1 MTSERTDDI
10 DMTRRDILKFLGA
23 APLAPFA
30 ISLLD
35 VERASTMAS
44 DALVSL
50 NERAQQFHPLFFNAN
65 EWKTVRVL
73 SDLVIPRDERSG
85 GATDA
90 GVPEF
95 MDFILRE
102 YDNMQSWMR
111 TGLAWLDAESGR
123 RQATAF
129 ALATHAQQT
138 AILDEIAWPKKAPAE
153 MKDGVAFF
161 SRFRDLTSSGFWSSR
176 MGVRD
181 LRYMGNTA
189 LASWPGCPPA
199 ALRKLGVS
207 YTKHS

>member
-1 MTSERTDDI
+1 MNDPRDDI
-10 DMTRRDILKFLGA
+10 DTTRRDILKFLVA

-30 ISLLD
+30 ISVID
-35 VERASTMAS
+35 VERASLMAH

-50 NERAQQFHPLFFNAN
+50 NERAQQFRPLFFNAA

-102 YDNMQSWMR
+102 RDSMQVWMR
-111 TGLAWLDAESGR
+111 TGLAWLGEESR
-123 RQATAF
+123 RRHSNVF
-129 ALATHAQQT
+129 AAATHAQQT
-138 AILDEIAWPKKAPAE
+138 AILDDIAWPKKARAE
-153 MKDGVAFF
+153 MKDGVTFF

-176 MGVRD
+176 VGVRD
-181 LRYMGNTA
+181 LRYIGNTA

-199 ALRKLGVS
+199 ALKKLGVS
-207 YTKHS
+207 YKTS